1 MFVMKKTS
9 RGQAMFLL
17 VTTVILVMVYLIST
31 RSLYK
36 AGDGIGYN
44 LGLAG
49 GLMMLSLLLYP
60 LRKRVGCLRNFGI
73 LPRWF
78 KWHMVLGILGPAAI
92 LFHSTFQICSVNAG
106 VAMLCMVLV
115 AGSGFFG
122 RFCHS
127 RIYRG
132 FYVRQAAL
140 AELRLKIERSADIQA
155 MLSLAPTAAK
165 KLDDFR
171 RLAESGLN
179 KLEFGKFVAF
189 EVKAKSLLSSLSTEL
204 HLVARQEQSAAD
216 AGLVCEALASYIK
229 AIRDV
234 AQFHSCERLFS
245 WWHVFHVP
253 LVYMMVLSAIYHIY
267 AVHYY

>member
-17 VTTVILVMVYLIST
+17 VTTAILVMGYLIST
-31 RSLYK
+31 QSLYR
-36 AGDGIGYN
+36 AGDWIGYN

-49 GLMMLSLLLYP
+49 GLMMLFLLLYP
-60 LRKRVGCLRNFGI
+60 LRKRIGFLGNFGV
-73 LPRWF
+73 LPTWF
-78 KWHMVLGILGPAAI
+78 KWHMVFGILGPAAI
-92 LFHSTFQICSVNAG
+92 VFHSTFRISSVNAG
-106 VAMLCMVLV
+106 VAMVCMVLV

-127 RIYRG
+127 RIHRG
-132 FYVRQAAL
+132 LYVRQTAL
-140 AELRLKIERSADIQA
+140 AELRLKIEQSADIQA
-155 MLSLAPTAAK
+155 MLSLAPEAGR

-171 RLAESGLN
+171 RLAEAGLN
-179 KLEFGKFVAF
+179 QLEFRKFLAF
-189 EVKAKSLLSSLSTEL
+189 EMKAKVLSSSLSGELQKQSGAATEF
-204 HLVARQEQSAAD
+204 
-216 AGLVCEALASYIK
+216 AGETIALYIR

-234 AQFHSCERLFS
+234 AQFHACERLFS

-253 LVYMMVLSAIYHIY
+253 LVYMMVLSALYHVH